1 MFLKCLLKQMCSYR
15 LLSYDILQKLKIHT
29 ILQFQEEP
37 NQNNFINKTFKM
49 DSEDATPRN
58 RTSNGSIVSPPR
70 LPSLVTNTSS
80 RDILLRSSDPM
91 LTLMSEQCDT
101 LKKIEGHMQQDES
114 EEQTNN
120 EWYLLAKVLDRL
132 CLFIYIFMTFLTSVI
147 FLAKMAG
154 S

>member
-1 MFLKCLLKQMCSYR
+1 
-15 LLSYDILQKLKIHT
+15 
-29 ILQFQEEP
+29 
-37 NQNNFINKTFKM
+37 M

-70 LPSLVTNTSS
+70 LPSLITNTSS

-154 S
+154 SWNFIFSLFCSTSATKWFFLLCWMLHLHFC